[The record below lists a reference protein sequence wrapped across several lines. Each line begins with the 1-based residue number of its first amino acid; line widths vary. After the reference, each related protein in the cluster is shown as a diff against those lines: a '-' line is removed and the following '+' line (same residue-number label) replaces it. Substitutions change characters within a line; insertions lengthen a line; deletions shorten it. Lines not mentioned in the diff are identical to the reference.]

1 MFVQPERYITLFK
14 SLKIRRIGVVYNEE
28 KSGWYLLLARKTA
41 SAAGLE
47 LVVRDISTP
56 RETVE
61 QLATLAGKVDA
72 LWMLPDTTAVTRET
86 SEAYF
91 HFGQQHSLPV
101 ISFAPSYMGL
111 GAAAVLEIDR
121 VALGEQAFALA
132 AKLLNERSTIPPVEL
147 SKAAAV
153 KTNPVVLKT
162 LGLPVTHMSVQPR
175 SSAPLNSPR

>member
-1 MFVQPERYITLFK
+1 
-14 SLKIRRIGVVYNEE
+14 
-28 KSGWYLLLARKTA
+28 
-41 SAAGLE
+41 
-47 LVVRDISTP
+47 
-56 RETVE
+56 
-61 QLATLAGKVDA
+61 
-72 LWMLPDTTAVTRET
+72 MLPDTTAVTRET

-147 SKAAAV
+147 SKVAAV
-153 KTNPVVLKT
+153 KTNPAILKT
-162 LGLPVTHMSVQPR
+162 LGLPVTLISVQPR